1 MSRHAAAP
9 RSRRG
14 LVVIILL
21 ATITIGGA
29 AVAQVW
35 THFKAIEYGY
45 KIAQARRERAKL
57 VERNRRLR
65 IELAWLKS
73 PERVA
78 RIARNELGLREPEP
92 EQIHRLRRSARIP
105 PPPRP
110 SAPVATLQ
118 SPVPS
123 GAKP

>member
-1 MSRHAAAP
+1 MSRNAAAP

-14 LVVIILL
+14 LVL
-21 ATITIGGA
+21 AMFVAAIAIGGA
-29 AVAQVW
+29 AIAQVW

-45 KIAQARRERAKL
+45 KIAQTRRERSKL

-92 EQIHRLRRSARIP
+92 EQIHRLRRSAHI

-118 SPVPS
+118 APVPS

>member
-1 MSRHAAAP
+1 MSRNAAAP

-14 LVVIILL
+14 LVL
-21 ATITIGGA
+21 AMFLALITICGA

-45 KIAQARRERAKL
+45 KIAHARRERSKL

-78 RIARNELGLREPEP
+78 RIARSELGLREPEP
-92 EQIHRLRRSARIP
+92 EQIHRLRRSAQMP
-105 PPPRP
+105 LPRP

-118 SPVPS
+118 APAPS
-123 GAKP
+123 GATP